1 MKKPSTLKTLFSL
14 LKPGENIAIAAVLG
28 IVALAGIGMN
38 VKAYH
43 QYQTLKTANEDKDR
57 EQKSW
62 LSREK
67 DIDQHFQDVIDDI
80 RSRKRI
86 DRSELMTLVQN
97 AAKRLSIKYTI
108 NGIPESVS
116 GKFFSFNKVSV
127 TLSDAYFADILA
139 FDNAVEIADYALCI
153 DSMSLDLS
161 GAKLRA
167 TISLSALDIKTD
179 EDPKAL
185 VARILSSH
193 NLDDKLIMWNGSSNL
208 VE

>member
-1 MKKPSTLKTLFSL
+1 MKKPSTLKTFFSL

-179 EDPKAL
+179 EDPKTL

>member
-1 MKKPSTLKTLFSL
+1 MKKPSTLKTFFSL
-14 LKPGENIAIAAVLG
+14 LKPSESIAIAAVLG
-28 IVALAGIGMN
+28 VVALVGITMN
-38 VKAYH
+38 VKACKTYRV
-43 QYQTLKTANEDKDR
+43 LKSANEEKNK
-57 EQKSW
+57 EQNSW

-67 DIDQHFQDVIDDI
+67 DIDKHFQDVIDDI

-97 AAKRLSIKYTI
+97 AAKRLSLKHTI
-108 NGIPESVS
+108 NGIPETVN
-116 GKFFSFNKVSV
+116 GKFFSFNKVSI

-139 FDNAVEIADYALCI
+139 FDNAVEIPDYALCI

-167 TISLSALDIKTD
+167 TISLSALDIKAD
-179 EDPKAL
+179 QDPNTL
-185 VARILSSH
+185 VARILGSYD
-193 NLDDKLIMWNGSSNL
+193 LDEKLIMWNGSKDL

>member
-179 EDPKAL
+179 EDPKTL